1 MREGLSGRTKNLWAK
16 PPDRRKE
23 VQKPTCLALVAL
35 PGGRLEPGLKLP
47 FVQFGSRSNHCVGSR
62 SNHCVGSRSNHTEVS
77 SLCVRPA
84 GLAPSPPSRGVNIVE
99 VALTLVLTAGWAPGM
114 CQSPYLLP
122 CGHGPLP
129 GQSGLLSPGPH
140 LTRVLES
147 GCAIERW
154 FYCQQESHIFSW
166 PLAFYLQLSW
176 F

>member
-1 MREGLSGRTKNLWAK
+1 MGEGLSGRAKNLWAK

-47 FVQFGSRSNHCVGSR
+47 FVQFGSRSNH
-62 SNHCVGSRSNHTEVS
+62 TEVS

-84 GLAPSPPSRGVNIVE
+84 GLAPSPPSGGVNIVE
-99 VALTLVLTAGWAPGM
+99 VALILVLTAGWAPGM

-147 GCAIERW
+147 GCAVERW
-154 FYCQQESHIFSW
+154 FCCQQESHIFSW